1 MCGTK
6 LEKYFFICLRGWY
19 RDKKKWPLQLFSHQP
34 HGLVPA
40 LDKERLFTL
49 SPEMQGHSLTASVP
63 RGNDVEDWHWGQGTP
78 SALMFWGGSTHPA
91 VSGEAAALGRD
102 FDVRC
107 CAESRGSGYK
117 ASLSSTSLII
127 GNSLH
132 LSSLTFT
139 EFQWADGK
147 GGGGRPGKN
156 SQGQP

>member
-1 MCGTK
+1 M
-6 LEKYFFICLRGWY
+6 
-19 RDKKKWPLQLFSHQP
+19 
-34 HGLVPA
+34 
-40 LDKERLFTL
+40 
-49 SPEMQGHSLTASVP
+49 LT
-63 RGNDVEDWHWGQGTP
+63 
-78 SALMFWGGSTHPA
+78 

-139 EFQWADGK
+139 EFQWADGT

-156 SQGQP
+156 RQGQPSGKGLFPHQWIHTISLNYFAEPEIPSGWKKLMINDGMLPTSM